1 VTWQRRAVLVLAAA
15 WSVPAL
21 AQSRPIR
28 IGYLVHSPLVE
39 PPSRERVAF
48 LDELRKLGYLV
59 GRNLLIEYRSA
70 ENQAE
75 SFPQRVDELLK
86 LDVDLILATGDAA
99 TLAAKAATN
108 RIPIVFA
115 QSPDPAGNG
124 LVRSLARPG
133 ANVTGLYAMAPDLA
147 GKRMQL
153 LREALPS
160 ARRVAMIWG
169 AESKLV
175 MNDVKASTQAAAR
188 LGMRIEPYAIG
199 DADQVNRQFERI
211 AKTRPDVLFVLADT
225 RMTAYRD
232 IVLDRF
238 GNPAIRDGNQ
248 RVAMDGFSKIPGF
261 VAPTVRERLARGES
275 IASVAMLPAL
285 FLAFLQRWHRGAI
298 PYAYQDQGMDEAVAH
313 AICDAADPTAAFAGN
328 AGLWGPLA
336 GDARLVVALRHA
348 GARVAA
354 FIQEHH
360 A

>member
-1 VTWQRRAVLVLAAA
+1 MTWQRRAVLVLAAA

-232 IVLDRF
+232 IVLDWVRH
-238 GNPAIRDGNQ
+238 NQ
-248 RVAMDGFSKIPGF
+248 VP
-261 VAPTVRERLARGES
+261 
-275 IASVAMLPAL
+275 SVAGWPDFVRAGGLLSYSPSYDAL
-285 FLAFLQRWHRGAI
+285 FRRSAHYVDKILTGAR
-298 PYAYQDQGMDEAVAH
+298 P
-313 AICDAADPTAAFAGN
+313 ADLPVEQPTAFELAINLKTAK
-328 AGLWGPLA
+328 ALGLTIPPSL
-336 GDARLVVALRHA
+336 LLRA
-348 GARVAA
+348 DEV
-354 FIQEHH
+354 IQ
-360 A
+360 